1 MSEQTISFQ
10 HKNLNPKIHI
20 EMSDVLNETN
30 SIESSEPE
38 AKLCSLCNDE
48 TDDLYYCETCD
59 RQQHHSDEEN
69 SEPDTNDLLC
79 DGCIISHIKRNHSV
93 KNEKGQDPLV
103 CDKHKRPILE
113 YCKTCDVPFCSK
125 CLISHSSHQFQDL
138 ETRASDVKKEVFQL
152 LGEMETC
159 EKPLRRKKDYVHDL
173 IKTHTT
179 DQATLRETV
188 LQEID
193 KLKELCI
200 KTMDENEKQ
209 LEDERQ
215 HIIHLIGLV
224 VNHQQRLRNLLS
236 CTSAQLVRDFSSVQA
251 RVIKTK
257 KPITGLINDAPGIK
271 SCKAEE
277 VQTCFREFGASIVQN
292 ITTKKVY
299 ETATHYI
306 CSDDDYHLFKISV
319 GEGLLK
325 AEKVRKNSLAQVI
338 LTERATQIEFKL
350 PIDKI
355 YT

>member
-1 MSEQTISFQ
+1 
-10 HKNLNPKIHI
+10 
-20 EMSDVLNETN
+20 MSDVHEIN
-30 SIESSEPE
+30 SVESSEPE

-59 RQQHHSDEEN
+59 RQRHDSHEEN
-69 SEPDTNDLLC
+69 SESDTNELLC
-79 DGCIISHIKRNHSV
+79 DGCVISHIKLNHPV
-93 KNEKGQDPLV
+93 KNEKRQDPLV

-113 YCKTCDVPFCSK
+113 YCKTCDIPFCSK
-125 CLISHSSHQFQDL
+125 CLMSHSSHQFQDL
-138 ETRASDVKKEVFQL
+138 ETRASDVKKDVFQL

-159 EKPLRRKKDYVHDL
+159 EKPLRRKKDNVHDL
-173 IKTHTT
+173 IKTHTI

-193 KLKELCI
+193 KLRELCI
-200 KTMDENEKQ
+200 KTLDGNGKQ
-209 LEDERQ
+209 LEDEHQ
-215 HIIHLIGLV
+215 KTINAIGLV

-236 CTSAQLVRDFSSVQA
+236 CTSAHLVRDFSSVKA
-251 RVIKTK
+251 MVTKTR

-277 VQTCFREFGASIVQN
+277 VQTYFKEFGASIIQN